1 MLEVLLG
8 ITGKDFCIVASS
20 KAAMRG
26 ASILK
31 SNDDKTRQLNKQTLM
46 AFSGEPGDTGTFYSE
61 FIERPGTKLTFSIVQ
76 FAEYIQ
82 ANIQLYSMR
91 NGLDLS
97 PYEVSSFV
105 RSELAKSLRSRNPY
119 TVNLLMGGYD
129 PIKDKPELYWIDYL
143 ASSAPVPY
151 AAHGYAQYY
160 CLSTLD
166 KHHHPDISLD
176 QGMKILRMCT
186 DELKR
191 RLPIDF
197 KGVLVKV
204 IDKNGIRE
212 EPYSDDKQVYAP

>member
-1 MLEVLLG
+1 MNSRLQNNSRAHNSL
-8 ITGKDFCIVASS
+8 
-20 KAAMRG
+20 
-26 ASILK
+26 
-31 SNDDKTRQLNKQTLM
+31 
-46 AFSGEPGDTGTFYSE
+46 
-61 FIERPGTKLTFSIVQ
+61 VQ

-91 NGLDLS
+91 NSSDLS

-119 TVNLLMGGYD
+119 TVNLLLGGYD
-129 PIKDKPELYWIDYL
+129 PIKQKPELYWIDYL

-160 CLSTLD
+160 CLSILD
-166 KHHHPDISLD
+166 KHHHPEISFE

-197 KGVLVKV
+197 KGVIVKV
-204 IDKNGIRE
+204 IDKDGIRE
-212 EPYSDDKQVYAP
+212 EPYSDEKQVYAP